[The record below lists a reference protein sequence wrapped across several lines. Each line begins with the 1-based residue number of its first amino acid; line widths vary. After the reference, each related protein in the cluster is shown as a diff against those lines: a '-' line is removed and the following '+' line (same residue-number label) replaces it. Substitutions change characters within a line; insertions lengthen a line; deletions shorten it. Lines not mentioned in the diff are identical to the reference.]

1 MKKTYINP
9 VMDVVELKMSNALLA
24 GSTTSVA
31 IGTGYQDVG
40 GAAGREDDGYDW

>member
-24 GSTTSVA
+24 GSTTSVGFSDTPA
-31 IGTGYQDVG
+31 PVG
-40 GAAGREDDGYDW
+40 EAVGREDDGYDW